1 MFQHPLLII
10 TAPSGAGK
18 TTIVR
23 HLLSTFPELGFSISA
38 TTRKRRPQEINGRD
52 YYFLTPERFE
62 VLRKADA
69 FLEWEEV
76 YEGQFYGSL
85 LHDAIRLQKAGKIV
99 VFDIDVKGALRLKK
113 KFPDKTFVIFIAP
126 PSLEILIAR
135 LKSRGTESEES
146 LTKRINRVTEEMNF
160 QHRFD
165 HVIVNDE
172 LQHAFNEA
180 ETIVTKLIAD
190 NLKPNPSIPS
200 IQD

>member
-38 TTRKRRPQEINGRD
+38 TTRQRRPQEINGRD

-85 LHDAIRLQKAGKIV
+85 LQDALRLQTAGKIV
-99 VFDIDVKGALRLKK
+99 VFDIDVQGAQRLKM
-113 KFPDKTFVIFIAP
+113 KFPDQTFVLFIAP

-146 LTKRINRVTEEMNF
+146 LTKRINRVTEEMTF

-172 LQHAFNEA
+172 LERSFREA
-180 ETIVTKLIAD
+180 ESIATKLIAGT
-190 NLKPNPSIPS
+190 LKPNPSIS
-200 IQD
+200 SLQD